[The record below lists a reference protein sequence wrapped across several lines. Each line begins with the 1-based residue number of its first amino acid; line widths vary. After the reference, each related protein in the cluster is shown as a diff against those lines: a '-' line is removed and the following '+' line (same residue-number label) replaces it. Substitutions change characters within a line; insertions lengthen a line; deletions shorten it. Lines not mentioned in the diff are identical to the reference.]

1 MKKIVTLIPAKT
13 LLVLVLATLALAGC
27 VPPWKTQPSLTAG
40 WPPEHESWCYKTLAE
55 VDCYARPQN
64 TAADRLVG
72 VDPPARQPK
81 NAREHGKAV
90 ATGGD

>member
-1 MKKIVTLIPAKT
+1 MKKPNAMMTVRNA
-13 LLVLVLATLALAGC
+13 LLMLATTLVLAGC
-27 VPPWKTQPSLTAG
+27 VPPWKARPSLAAG
-40 WPPEHESWCYKTLAE
+40 RPPEHESWCYKTLAE

-72 VDPPARQPK
+72 VDPPARHPL

-90 ATGGD
+90 AAGGD

>member
-1 MKKIVTLIPAKT
+1 MKKLNAMMTVRNA
-13 LLVLVLATLALAGC
+13 LLMLATTLALTGC
-27 VPPWKTQPSLTAG
+27 VPPWKAQPSLAAG
-40 WPPEHESWCYKTLAE
+40 RPPEHESWCYKTLAE

-72 VDPPARQPK
+72 VDPPVRQPL